1 MKVALFS
8 LMSLSLCSAALSD
21 DSSGYALGIGVAA
34 DDGNGTTASLIGNLL
49 VNDELS
55 VFASYATTRADGDPD
70 NVQTR
75 DWEIGGS
82 YDFGPVGLDVYGGQ
96 SGDPD
101 DFDAADL
108 AYGIFHAGEH
118 WNLSARYLTRDID
131 AVLRTPSLDRVD
143 EVTVPLE
150 ATGWRVALSYRTKS
164 KFRFS
169 ASSKWY
175 DYDRDLTVLGNRFL
189 VQRLSPTSLTLATS
203 LLDRSDSVGFEWPLT
218 GQRAIELRASRDELA
233 GDLGRASTFSAGF
246 ITPVG
251 QRGDLDISV
260 GVSRGEAGIEG
271 DTIFLSLFYLFYGGF

>member
-1 MKVALFS
+1 MKVALIS
-8 LMSLSLCSAALSD
+8 LVSLGLCSTALAD
-21 DSSGYALGIGVAA
+21 DGSGYAIGIGVAA

-55 VFASYATTRADGDPD
+55 LFASYATTGADGDPD
-70 NVQTR
+70 NIQTR

-82 YDFGPVGLDVYGGQ
+82 YDFGAIGIDVYGGQ
-96 SGDPD
+96 TGDPD

-108 AYGIFHAGEH
+108 SYGIFHTNER

-131 AVLRTPSLDRVD
+131 AILRTPGLDNVD
-143 EVTVPLE
+143 AVTVPLE
-150 ATGWRVALSYRTKS
+150 ATGWRVAIGYRTNN
-164 KFRFS
+164 KFRIS
-169 ASSKWY
+169 ASSRWY
-175 DYDRDLTVLGNRFL
+175 DYDRDLSVLGNRFVVL
-189 VQRLSPTSLTLATS
+189 RLSPTSLTLATS

-218 GQRAIELRASRDELA
+218 GQRAIELRASRDQLA

-271 DTIFLSLFYLFYGGF
+271 DTVFLSLFYLFYGGF